1 MKNHYQDKIIHGDCL
16 EKCKNIPSETYDL
29 IYLDPPFYSQ
39 KEQKLNS
46 RDGKEN
52 YAFEDRWATI
62 DDYRESLFER
72 IKILHFVLKKAGSI
86 VVHCDSSANYIIR
99 KILDDVFGYSNFR
112 SEIIWHYK
120 RWTNSQKCPIPNHQ
134 TIFVYSK
141 NKDYK
146 YNQIL
151 EDYAPTTNIDQIL
164 QARKKDHRGKSV
176 YARDEYGNIKGSGSK
191 RGVPISDVWTIPFLN
206 PKAKERVGYPTQK
219 PLELLERII
228 KLYSDENDLVL
239 DPYCG
244 SGTTLVAAKLLN
256 RKFTGIDISKNAI
269 LLAKKRLEKL
279 VISKSNLIKKGLNSY
294 INAEKEYLNILT
306 GIDLVPVQ
314 RNKGIDA
321 IVNINDKDP
330 ALLRIQRFNE
340 CIQDTINSLNKASIN
355 KKFSY
360 LIVVQ
365 TTISLIEV
373 ENIQNNLYII
383 NSAAFSLKELMKNL
397 K

>member
-1 MKNHYQDKIIHGDCL
+1 MKNQYEDKIIHGDCL
-16 EKCKNIPSETYDL
+16 EICKSIPSETYNL

-39 KEQKLNS
+39 KKQKLNS

-52 YAFEDRWATI
+52 YAFEDRWATL

-72 IKILHFVLKKAGSI
+72 IKFLHYSLKKEGTI
-86 VVHCDSSANYIIR
+86 VIHCDSSANYIIR

-112 SEIIWHYK
+112 AEIIWHYK
-120 RWTNSQKCPIPNHQ
+120 RWTNSQKCPTPNHQ

-141 NKDYK
+141 NKVYK
-146 YNQIL
+146 YNQIF
-151 EDYAPTTNIDQIL
+151 EEYSPTTNIDQIL
-164 QARKKDHRGKSV
+164 QSRKKDHRGKSV
-176 YARDEYGNIKGSGSK
+176 YAKDEYGIIKGSGSK

-206 PKAKERVGYPTQK
+206 PKANERVGYPTQK

-228 KLYSDENDLVL
+228 KLYSDENDFVL

-256 RKFTGIDISKNAI
+256 RKYTGIDISKDAI
-269 LLAKKRLEKL
+269 LLAKTRLEKL
-279 VISKSNLIKKGLNSY
+279 VISKSNLVKKGINSY
-294 INAEKEYLNILT
+294 INVDKEYLNILT

-321 IVNINDKDP
+321 ILNINDKDP
-330 ALLRIQRFNE
+330 ALLRVQRFNE
-340 CIQDTINSLNKASIN
+340 CIQDTINSINKASIN

-360 LIVVQ
+360 LIVVK
-365 TTISLIEV
+365 TTTSLIEV
-373 ENIQNNLYII
+373 DNIQNNLYII
-383 NSAAFSLKELMKNL
+383 NSAAFSLKELIRNL